1 MFTRSYPYGEVE
13 PFSRPRFAKY
23 TPLSRVRPDLPAWLD
38 AAVARAVHPDPA
50 KRYGDSIEFA
60 HEVEN
65 GAAPLRALG
74 PRLEP
79 LYQRNPLLA
88 WKIIS
93 ACLLLALIAA
103 LAGRLQ

>member
-1 MFTRSYPYGEVE
+1 MFARSYPYGEVE

-23 TPLSRVRPDLPAWLD
+23 TPLSRARPDLPAWLD

-50 KRYGDSIEFA
+50 KRYGDTIEFA

-65 GAAPLRALG
+65 GAAPLRALN
-74 PRLEP
+74 RRREP

-88 WKIIS
+88 WKTVA

-103 LAGRLQ
+103 LAVRLR